1 LTLEV
6 VLVSNERQSVELR
19 LRAAVES
26 SPSGLLMI
34 DGSGAIV
41 LVNREIERLFGYS
54 REELLGRPV
63 DVLVPERFRAH
74 HPMFRADFLRD
85 PRMRSMGAGRELYGL
100 RKDGSEVPV
109 EIGLTPVATDEGL
122 FVLSAVVDISARK
135 LAEEQRRE
143 LEVQLR
149 HAQKMDAIGTLAG
162 GIAHDFNNIL
172 TAILWFGEAIQP
184 SVASDNTARGDLEE
198 VLRAAQRGKELVD
211 RILRFSRRQEA
222 LRVPQPLSPVVG
234 EACRLLRATLPASID
249 IRLQV
254 PPSEPNVL
262 SDTTSVH
269 QVVMNL
275 GTNAAQ
281 AMPKGGVLEVGLES
295 MYVRDRVARQR
306 PGLREGAYVRLKVRD
321 SGVGIDPSV
330 RDRVFEPFFT
340 TKELGRGT
348 GLGLSVVH
356 AIIRDHGGAIFLTS
370 EVGLGT
376 TVECF
381 FPAIAEPEAPAI
393 AAPDAATPGKGERV
407 LFVDDEPS
415 IARFAARHMTA
426 NGYEITAETD
436 PQRALA
442 LVRDDPTRF
451 QLVITDHQMPHLSG
465 LELASE
471 IRKLSPTIPIV
482 LLSGHVDELDSA
494 ELKRV
499 GIASVAQKPIRP
511 SDLVTLAA
519 DALRG
524 K

>member
-1 LTLEV
+1 
-6 VLVSNERQSVELR
+6 
-19 LRAAVES
+19 
-26 SPSGLLMI
+26 
-34 DGSGAIV
+34 
-41 LVNREIERLFGYS
+41 
-54 REELLGRPV
+54 
-63 DVLVPERFRAH
+63 VLVPERFRAH
-74 HPMFRADFLRD
+74 HPLFRADFLRD
-85 PRMRSMGAGRELYGL
+85 PRMRSMGAGRELFGL
-100 RKDGSEVPV
+100 RKDGTEVPV

-135 LAEEQRRE
+135 VAEEQRRE

-184 SVASDNTARGDLEE
+184 SVAADTTARGDLEE
-198 VLRAAQRGKELVD
+198 VLRAAQRGKELVE
-211 RILRFSRRQEA
+211 RILRFSRREEA
-222 LRVPQPLSPVVG
+222 LRVPQPLSPVVA

-249 IRLQV
+249 LRLQV
-254 PPSEPNVL
+254 PPSEPNVN
-262 SDTTSVH
+262 SDTTSIH

-281 AMPKGGVLEVGLES
+281 AMPKGGVLEIGLEN
-295 MYVRDRVARQR
+295 MYVKDSVARQR
-306 PGLREGAYVRLKVRD
+306 PGLREGTYVRLKVRD

-356 AIIRDHGGAIFLTS
+356 AIIRDHGGAIFLNS
-370 EVGLGT
+370 ELGLGT

-381 FPAIAEPEAPAI
+381 FPAIDVPET
-393 AAPDAATPGKGERV
+393 AADVTPSSTASGRGERV

-426 NGYEITAETD
+426 NGYEVTAETD

-442 LVRDDPTRF
+442 LLREDPARF
-451 QLVITDHQMPHLSG
+451 HLVITDQQMPHMSG
-465 LELASE
+465 LDLARE
-471 IRKLSPTIPIV
+471 IRSLAPMMPII
-482 LLSGHVDELDSA
+482 LLSGHVDDLDPHELA
-494 ELKRV
+494 RV
-499 GIASVAQKPIRP
+499 GLTSVAQKPIRP
-511 SDLVTLAA
+511 SDLVGLAA
-519 DALRG
+519 DALRDR
-524 K
+524 